1 MALRVGG
8 FAVEG
13 AGGFAGEFQGS
24 GGFAESD
31 GLFLEDDGGRV
42 AGVDG
47 GGVGAAGGQFIQGVE
62 HGADGGLGV
71 PDGELGEGEFVGQGD
86 AEKGFVGGH
95 EVDHEVIGVDGDAV
109 DLVVDGGCEVELA
122 GLGFCNIVVDEIRD
136 VTREKDRRIG
146 KVASITIDK
155 SPKFSKGDWI
165 DECALI
171 EISYHSIK

>member
-1 MALRVGG
+1 LHPGEIKIPNNPNYYYGKDYRV
-8 FAVEG
+8 V
-13 AGGFAGEFQGS
+13 
-24 GGFAESD
+24 
-31 GLFLEDDGGRV
+31 
-42 AGVDG
+42 
-47 GGVGAAGGQFIQGVE
+47 
-62 HGADGGLGV
+62 
-71 PDGELGEGEFVGQGD
+71 
-86 AEKGFVGGH
+86 
-95 EVDHEVIGVDGDAV
+95 
-109 DLVVDGGCEVELA
+109 EVELA